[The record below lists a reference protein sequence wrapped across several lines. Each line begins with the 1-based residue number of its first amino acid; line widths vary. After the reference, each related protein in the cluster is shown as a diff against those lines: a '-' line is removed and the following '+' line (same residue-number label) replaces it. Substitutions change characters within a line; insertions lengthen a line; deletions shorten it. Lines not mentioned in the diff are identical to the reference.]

1 MKKLLL
7 ITFVISLT
15 ASIQAIESQYHI
27 TPESIMKHIEVLAHD
42 SLEGRQ
48 IGEPGELKAAEY
60 IRAQFKAAGLSA
72 IGTDNYFQ
80 YYDFLKEIKITPE
93 NNSFNINGTSLV
105 LHEDYIPLKVSF
117 NNLQYMPTAYDDLG
131 TQIQRTSLNIIDV
144 NFGIKISDDSGVYN
158 DYANK
163 DVKGKIV
170 SIKRFAPDKKDYPH
184 VDFSKHELLID
195 KINTA
200 IAHKVSSIIFYTP
213 EGHDDT
219 LVDQRVIKILSK
231 EIPIFFFKKSG
242 MEKINQVSDTYDM
255 TFYIEL
261 DYVRDTSQNVI
272 GIVEGETDTTVIIGA
287 HYDHLGW
294 GDTYASSYKGEPAIH
309 NGADDNASGVA
320 ALIELAHYYAQAK
333 EKPHYSML
341 FIAFS
346 GEEAGLLGASNFA
359 KNMTIDS
366 SKVRMMLN
374 MDMIGRLKE
383 QDKGLA
389 IMGVGT
395 TNEFTNFFDSLNYQD
410 VKLTLSNAGYAA
422 SDHTAFTTEEIPALH
437 IFTGAHKDYHKPSDD
452 IEMIDA
458 DGIVK
463 VTRFMN
469 TLISYFDTLEKP
481 LTFTKPK
488 SSHDGKR
495 RKKYSVTL
503 GVIPDHVT
511 EVQGFRIDG
520 VMADKPAEKAGM
532 LKGDIIKKLG
542 EVVINDIY
550 DYMNALSKFKKGD
563 TVTAIVKRGDK
574 EIELSV
580 TF

>member
-7 ITFVISLT
+7 ITCIICLA

-27 TPESIMKHIEVLAHD
+27 TSESIMKHIEVLAHD
-42 SLEGRQ
+42 SLEGREV
-48 IGEPGELKAAEY
+48 GEPGELKAAEY

-80 YYDFLKEIKITPE
+80 YYDFLKEIKITE
-93 NNSFNINGTSLV
+93 NNSISINGTSFN
-105 LHEDYIPLKVSF
+105 LHEDYVPLKQSVSDRF
-117 NNLQYMPTAYDDLG
+117 EFSKL
-131 TQIQRTSLNIIDV
+131 IDV
-144 NFGIKISDDSGVYN
+144 NYGIKVSDDSGSYN
-158 DYANK
+158 DYSDK
-163 DVKGKIV
+163 DVENALLLVKK
-170 SIKRFAPDKKDYPH
+170 FAPAYDPKTHTSYDKY
-184 VDFSKHELLID
+184 SSTID
-195 KINTA
+195 KINNA
-200 IAHKVSSIIFYTP
+200 IAYKAGGIIFYTP
-213 EGHDDT
+213 EDRADT
-219 LVDQRVIKILSK
+219 LLENILANIHTK

-242 MEKINQVSDTYDM
+242 MEKLEKLQTPYGISGRT
-255 TFYIEL
+255 EL
-261 DYVRDTSQNVI
+261 VKVRDTAQNVI

-294 GDTYASSYKGEPAIH
+294 GTYASSYEGEPAIH

-320 ALIELAHYYAQAK
+320 ALIELARYYAQANV
-333 EKPHYSML
+333 KPHYSML

-374 MDMIGRLKE
+374 MDMIGRLKHQE
-383 QDKGLA
+383 KGLVF
-389 IMGVGT
+389 MGVGT
-395 TNEFTNFFDSLNYQD
+395 SSEFTNFFDSLNYQD
-410 VKLTLSNAGYAA
+410 VKITISNAGYAA

-463 VTRFMN
+463 VTTFMD
-469 TLISYFDTLEKP
+469 TLITYFDTLEKP

-532 LKGDIIKKLG
+532 LKGDIIMQLG

-563 TVTAIVKRGDK
+563 TVTAIIKRDDK